1 MRKILNEWRRF
12 LKESK
17 EEDDFDIAGIILQA
31 LETGN
36 EGAIEMQD
44 KLRVQ
49 KQRAI
54 RILKSV
60 LDDESLAGEVY
71 ETDLIYKR
79 DFVVHF
85 MVSTI
90 GEPGVKYFENQEEF
104 KKRAQMALNLIR
116 SNDFEIPT
124 RIGMDFRNP
133 SGSRFS
139 DADHSGGPG
148 DAGLA
153 LPNDAFSQE
162 DRTDLDANIELWVN
176 FHRAMWSGD
185 EKTYYDAA
193 QKVLPAISH
202 FISLYRK
209 YMPNDSKYIESLEDL
224 QQKIMDESPPAPPA
238 PQTINPRQALKDAK
252 NKIKE
257 IKKQIETKKKERRG
271 YSQDKKKS
279 EEFSKQILE
288 LEWLLKMA
296 KTEKDEILGSRRGR

>member
-90 GEPGVKYFENQEEF
+90 GEPGVKYFKNQEEF
-104 KKRAQMALNLIR
+104 KERAQMALNLIR

-124 RIGMDFRNP
+124 RTSLDFRNL

-162 DRTDLDANIELWVN
+162 DRSVLDNYIQKWVN
-176 FHRAMWSGD
+176 FHVAMWGGD
-185 EKTYYDAA
+185 EQLIYKTS
-193 QKVLPAISH
+193 QELPEALEY
-202 FISLYRK
+202 FVYLYRE
-209 YMPNDSKYIESLEDL
+209 YMPHDEKYIH
-224 QQKIMDESPPAPPA
+224 K
-238 PQTINPRQALKDAK
+238 LKDLSHVLSQTPEPTQEPTRDPYQVAK
-252 NKIKE
+252 EEVARLKQEFNELMSLSRQSPKGPKHKE
-257 IKKQIETKKKERRG
+257 EIESAKRIISTKSKEYRDAKVKMRG
-271 YSQDKKKS
+271 
-279 EEFSKQILE
+279 L
-288 LEWLLKMA
+288 
-296 KTEKDEILGSRRGR
+296 RGR

>member
-49 KQRAI
+49 KQRVI

-60 LDDESLAGEVY
+60 LDDPELEGSVLDNELRWRGDKV
-71 ETDLIYKR
+71 L
-79 DFVVHF
+79 HF
-85 MVSTI
+85 LVSTK
-90 GEPGVKYFENQEEF
+90 GDSSVKYFADHKEF
-104 KKRAQMALNLIR
+104 EGRLRQMLDKVEAD
-116 SNDFEIPT
+116 DFEIPT
-124 RIGMDFRNP
+124 RTPLDFRNP

-153 LPNDAFSQE
+153 LPKDAFNLE
-162 DRTDLDANIELWVN
+162 DSADLNTNIELWVN

-185 EKTYYDAA
+185 EEAYYVAA
-193 QKVLPAISH
+193 QEVLPAISH
-202 FISLYRK
+202 FISLYRE
-209 YMPNDSKYIESLEDL
+209 YMPDDIKYIESLEDL
-224 QQKIMDESPPAPPA
+224 QQRIVNKEPLPPK
-238 PQTINPRQALKDAK
+238 TINPRQALKDAK
-252 NKIKE
+252 DKIKE
-257 IKKQIETKKKERRG
+257 IKKQIETKKKERR
-271 YSQDKKKS
+271 SNVQDNKKY
-279 EEFSKQILE
+279 EEFSKSILE
-288 LEWLLKMA
+288 LEGLLKTA
-296 KTEKDEILGSRRGR
+296 KTEKDEILRSMRGR